1 MGKKKALVIG
11 INEYEDTGFDQL
23 KYAESDAK
31 AIYDVLVN
39 PDIGEFAKEDV
50 TLLTGKPK
58 SEVEESLET
67 TLNEAKRDDL
77 VFIYFAGH
85 GKLDKSANLCLAARN
100 TKTDKLL
107 ATSIHL
113 EHIRRIIDQSD
124 CKRIV
129 FIIDSC
135 FSGAAGQSFR
145 SGDVPA
151 ESFEQISGQGKVI
164 ISASQAFER
173 ARERDDIG
181 HGIFTY
187 NLVKGLE
194 EGEADHD
201 GDGYIS
207 VEELYKYISK
217 NVKTETKGQ
226 QVPMKWGIDEKGE
239 IVIAKSIKT
248 LEKKRA
254 EIERLSSSAREL
266 QNQSRLDEALETWN
280 KVLQLDPKNMEAPK
294 GIEQAEEE
302 KKKRAELESKIDRL
316 FDLYKKGSI
325 PGTIYNK
332 AFGIMRNPHSSL
344 SDEEGIF
351 TRLVEDLLN
360 NNLSV
365 ENFVLSWNLIE
376 KPERETDIERLKGE
390 REAEQL
396 EQERMEREIQ
406 EKAAR
411 EEAERKE
418 QEKIARQESV
428 KTEEEKKVQ
437 AERIMREEK
446 RHLIHEEELKVQPK
460 KNIPIL
466 DHSRKLTRI
475 FAWAGIIVLVIV
487 AIIVYKNINP
497 PVLPAEIA
505 YFTGNPARIEKG
517 SSSALEWSASNAKE
531 VEISG
536 IGKVSL
542 SGTETVSPPETTIYR
557 LIAKNEEGKTAE
569 RTVTVEVN
577 LPPTKELPGS
587 NQILFQDN
595 FATLDPAW
603 GAPSSNL
610 SVQNGKLI
618 LQPEINNSSTAKNQ
632 ANLFE
637 DIDARVRVSLAKS
650 DNPSYGGGLIFWAK
664 DASDYYYLLV
674 TGEGWL
680 SVNRWVNQRS
690 SLPVQWRE
698 SAAIKKG
705 IGQINQLRVV
715 TKGNQATV
723 YINDTEVVTFKG
735 QPPQGGS
742 FIGVIAFSPEKA
754 QNKNVWEFSE
764 LKVMKP

>member
-1 MGKKKALVIG
+1 MGKKRALVIG

-31 AIYDVLVN
+31 AIYDILVN
-39 PDIGEFAKEDV
+39 QDIGEFVKEDV
-50 TLLTGKPK
+50 ILLTGKPK
-58 SEVEESLET
+58 SDIEESLEKI
-67 TLNEAKRDDL
+67 LNEAKREDL

-100 TKTDKLL
+100 TKTDRLL

-135 FSGAAGQSFR
+135 FSGAAGLSFR

-217 NVKTETKGQ
+217 NVKAETKGQ

-254 EIERLSSSAREL
+254 EIESLSSRAREL
-266 QNQSRLDEALETWN
+266 ENQARLDEALDAWN
-280 KVLQLDPKNMEAPK
+280 KVLELDPKNTEAPL
-294 GIEQAEEE
+294 GIKQVEDA
-302 KKKRAELESKIDRL
+302 KKKKGELEAKIDRL
-316 FDLYKKGSI
+316 FDYYKNGSI

-332 AFGIMRNPHSSL
+332 AFGILRNPHPSL
-344 SDEEGIF
+344 NDQEGIF
-351 TRLVEDLLN
+351 IKLVEDLLS

-365 ENFVLSWNLIE
+365 ENFVLSWARIE
-376 KPERETDIERLKGE
+376 KPEPGEYTETAPSDEDEEGMERQIQGKVAREKSEPKQREKIVIQEPVKTQEQDKGQ
-390 REAEQL
+390 AGKTIH
-396 EQERMEREIQ
+396 EQEL
-406 EKAAR
+406 
-411 EEAERKE
+411 
-418 QEKIARQESV
+418 IAQ
-428 KTEEEKKVQ
+428 TKKD
-437 AERIMREEK
+437 IS
-446 RHLIHEEELKVQPK
+446 
-460 KNIPIL
+460 IL
-466 DHSRKLTRI
+466 GKSRKPTRI
-475 FAWAGIIVLVIV
+475 FAGAGVIVLLIAGVIL
-487 AIIVYKNINP
+487 YKKINP
-497 PVLPAEIA
+497 PALFPEIA
-505 YFTGNPARIEKG
+505 HFTASPARIEKG
-517 SSSALEWSASNAKE
+517 SSSTLDWSTSNAKKA
-531 VEISG
+531 EISS
-536 IGKVSL
+536 IGPVSL
-542 SGTETVSPPETTIYR
+542 SGTQAVSPSETKSFT
-557 LIAKNEEGKTAE
+557 LTAKNEEGQSVE

-577 LPPTKELPGS
+577 VPTSKELPVLS
-587 NQILFQDN
+587 QMSFQDN

-603 GAPSSNL
+603 GAPSSNM
-610 SVQNGKLI
+610 SVQNGQLI
-618 LQPEINNSSTAKNQ
+618 LQPELNNSFTALNQ
-632 ANLFE
+632 AYLIE
-637 DIDARVRVSLAKS
+637 DMDARVKVRIAKS
-650 DNPSYGGGLIFWAK
+650 DNPNYGGGLVFWAVDYK
-664 DASDYYYLLV
+664 DYYYLLV
-674 TGEGWL
+674 TGDGWFA
-680 SVNRWVNQRS
+680 VKRWTNGRV
-690 SLPVQWRE
+690 LDPVPWRQ
-698 SAAIKKG
+698 STALKKG
-705 IGQINQLRVV
+705 IGEWNQLRVV

-723 YINDTEVVTFKG
+723 YINDAEVVTLKG
-735 QPPQGGS
+735 QPPKGGG
-742 FIGVIAFSPEKA
+742 FIGLTGNSPPDV
-754 QNKNVWEFSE
+754 QNKTVWEFSE
-764 LKVMKP
+764 LRVMKP

>member
-1 MGKKKALVIG
+1 MGKKRALVIG

-31 AIYDVLVN
+31 AIYDILVN
-39 PDIGEFAKEDV
+39 QDIGEFAKEDV
-50 TLLTGKPK
+50 ILLTGKSK
-58 SEVEESLET
+58 SEVEENLET

-100 TKTDKLL
+100 TKTDRLL

-173 ARERDDIG
+173 ARERDDLG

-217 NVKTETKGQ
+217 NVKAETKGQ

-248 LEKKRA
+248 LEKKRL
-254 EIERLSSSAREL
+254 EIESLSSRAKEL
-266 QNQSRLDEALETWN
+266 ENQGRLDEALDAWSN
-280 KVLQLDPKNMEAPK
+280 VLELDPKNMEAPQGVK
-294 GIEQAEEE
+294 QVEEE
-302 KKKRAELESKIDRL
+302 KKKRAELEAKIDRL
-316 FDLYKKGSI
+316 FDYYKKGSI

-332 AFGIMRNPHSSL
+332 AFGIMRNPHASL

-365 ENFVLSWNLIE
+365 ENFVLSWNMIE
-376 KPERETDIERLKGE
+376 KPEHETDIEGLKGE

-396 EQERMEREIQ
+396 EQERMEHELQ

-418 QEKIARQESV
+418 QENTVRQESV
-428 KTEEEKKVQ
+428 KTQEEKKVQ
-437 AERIMREEK
+437 AERMMQEER
-446 RHLIHEEELKVQPK
+446 RHPIHEGKLRVQPK
-460 KNIPIL
+460 QDISVLNP
-466 DHSRKLTRI
+466 SRKLTRI
-475 FAWAGIIVLVIV
+475 FAGAGVIVLVIA
-487 AIIVYKNINP
+487 AIMFLKKGNP
-497 PVLPAEIA
+497 PVLPPEIA
-505 YFTGNPARIEKG
+505 NFTASPTRIEKG
-517 SSSALEWSASNAKE
+517 GSSTLEWKTSNASE
-531 VEISG
+531 VQIRG
-536 IGKVSL
+536 IGKVSS
-542 SGTETVSPPETTIYR
+542 SGTETVTPLETTSFT
-557 LIAKNEEGKTAE
+557 LIAKNEENKTVEKTA
-569 RTVTVEVN
+569 TVEVN
-577 LPPTKELPGS
+577 VPPTKELPES
-587 NQILFQDN
+587 SQILFQDN

-603 GAPSSNL
+603 GPHSSNL
-610 SVQNGKLI
+610 SVQNAKLI
-618 LQPEINNSSTAKNQ
+618 LQPELNNSFTAINQ

-637 DIDARVRVSLAKS
+637 DLDVRVKVNLAKS
-650 DNPSYGGGLIFWAK
+650 DNPRYGGGVIFWAK
-664 DASDYYYLLV
+664 DSTDYYYLLV
-674 TGEGWL
+674 TGEGWF
-680 SVNRWVNQRS
+680 SVQHWVNQRS

-742 FIGVIAFSPEKA
+742 FIGLIAFSPEKA
-754 QNKNVWEFSE
+754 QNKNLWEFSE

>member
-1 MGKKKALVIG
+1 MGKKRALVIG

-31 AIYDVLVN
+31 AIYDILVN
-39 PDIGEFAKEDV
+39 QDIGEFVKEDV
-50 TLLTGKPK
+50 ILLTGKPK
-58 SEVEESLET
+58 SDIEESLEKV
-67 TLNEAKRDDL
+67 LNEAKREDL

-100 TKTDKLL
+100 TKTDRLL

-135 FSGAAGQSFR
+135 FSGAAGLSFR

-217 NVKTETKGQ
+217 NVKAETKGQ

-254 EIERLSSSAREL
+254 EIESLSSRAREL
-266 QNQSRLDEALETWN
+266 ENQARLDEALDAWN
-280 KVLQLDPKNMEAPK
+280 KVFELDPKNTEAPL
-294 GIEQAEEE
+294 GIKQVEDA
-302 KKKRAELESKIDRL
+302 KKKKGELEAKIDRL
-316 FDLYKKGSI
+316 FDYYKNGSI

-332 AFGIMRNPHSSL
+332 AFGILRNPHSSL
-344 SDEEGIF
+344 SDKEEIF

-376 KPERETDIERLKGE
+376 KPEREADIERLKQE
-390 REAEQL
+390 REVERL
-396 EQERMEREIQ
+396 EQERIEHEIE

-411 EEAERKE
+411 EKAERKE
-418 QEKIARQESV
+418 HEEIVKQESE
-428 KTEEEKKVQ
+428 KTQEEKKIQ
-437 AERIMREEK
+437 ADRIIQEEK
-446 RHLIHEEELKVQPK
+446 RHPIHEEELRVQPK
-460 KNIPIL
+460 KDIPVL
-466 DHSRKLTRI
+466 DQSRKLTTI
-475 FAWAGIIVLVIV
+475 FAGAGLIVLIIA
-487 AIIVYKNINP
+487 AIILYKKINAPTLP
-497 PVLPAEIA
+497 PEIA
-505 YFTGNPARIEKG
+505 YFTASPTRIEKG
-517 SSSALEWSASNAKE
+517 NSSTLGWNTSNAKE
-531 VEISG
+531 VEIRG

-542 SGTETVSPPETTIYR
+542 SGRQTVSPQETRNYTLTAR
-557 LIAKNEEGKTAE
+557 NEENKTVE

-577 LPPTKELPGS
+577 APTTKEPTES
-587 NQILFQDN
+587 SQILFQDN
-595 FATLDPAW
+595 FSTLDPAW
-603 GAPSSNL
+603 GSNL
-610 SVQNGKLI
+610 SVNNGKAVI
-618 LQPEINNSSTAKNQ
+618 RPEITMRYLSLNQ
-632 ANLFE
+632 ANIFE
-637 DIDARVRVSLAKS
+637 DIDASIKVSTAKS
-650 DNPSYGGGLIFWAK
+650 DDPSWGGGIAFWAT
-664 DASDYYYLLV
+664 DYNNYY
-674 TGEGWL
+674 WL
-680 SVNRWVNQRS
+680 AINGNGLFTVQRRVKGRD
-690 SLPVQWRE
+690 LQPVPWRE
-698 SAAIKKG
+698 NGAVKKG
-705 IGQINQLRVV
+705 LGEWNHLRVV
-715 TKGNQATV
+715 TKGNQTTI
-723 YINDTEVVTFKG
+723 YINKTEVVTFKG
-735 QPPQGGS
+735 QPPQGGG
-742 FIGVIAFSPEKA
+742 FIGVFGDSPKNS
-754 QNKNVWEFSE
+754 QNVWEFSE